1 MDVEGLHRLIAEE
14 GAGLGWC
21 IERRASRAA
30 SAYEAMATQLRA
42 VHAAATMAVLSVDD
56 LSDYSDEYLSESA
69 QEIQA
74 QLDVL
79 LSDVDALAKSLR
91 CLAHVSG
98 DAGDEV

>member
-1 MDVEGLHRLIAEE
+1 MDTQSLCQLIAEE

-30 SAYEAMATQLRA
+30 SAYEGMLSQLRA
-42 VHAAATMAVLSVDD
+42 VHAAASLSVISVDD
-56 LSDYSDEYLSESA
+56 ICEYSDEYLAESA
-69 QEIQA
+69 QEIRA

-91 CLAHVSG
+91 RLAHVSG

>member
-1 MDVEGLHRLIAEE
+1 MDVEALHRLIAEE

-21 IERRASRAA
+21 IERRATRAA
-30 SAYEAMATQLRA
+30 SAYESMLSQLRA
-42 VHAAATMAVLSVDD
+42 VHAAACLSVLSVDD
-56 LSDYSDEYLSESA
+56 IGEYSDDYLAESA
-69 QEIQA
+69 QEIRA

-91 CLAHVSG
+91 RLAHVSG